1 MHIPKKYLHD
11 KFALLLA
18 STNVFLAFL
27 SITLILLRG
36 GVVGQGADGYIV
48 QYRANLG
55 LSGFEKGGV
64 APILSFMLFVLVVA
78 GVNVLLSIKTYP
90 LRRAL
95 SLSLLAL
102 GVLVLLLAVIVS
114 NALLAL
120 Y

>member
-11 KFALLLA
+11 KLVLLLV

-27 SITLILLRG
+27 CIVLILLRG
-36 GVVGQGADGYIV
+36 GIGQGVDGYIV
-48 QYRANLG
+48 EYRANLG
-55 LSGFEKGGV
+55 LSAYQKGSIV
-64 APILSFMLFVLVVA
+64 PILSFILYVLVILA
-78 GVNVLLSIKTYP
+78 TNILISIRTYR

-95 SLSLLAL
+95 SLTTLGL